1 MPPKAPTNAQEAS
14 IIFQRYRTEL
24 QNLAQKIGELESE
37 MDEYSCVP
45 SGAFLLLL
53 PIWYPFYDSLV
64 LSTLSP
70 LKSSEPSRTCY
81 RLIGGTLVKRSVQDV
96 VPTLETTHSGIK
108 EVLDSLVKS
117 YQEKEK
123 EFDAWRKE
131 AGVQVSISTSVYC
144 PTKVI
149 QKTGRMLMNL
159 VDA

>member
-1 MPPKAPTNAQEAS
+1 MCS
-14 IIFQRYRTEL
+14 IWCSFYLCESDIF
-24 QNLAQKIGELESE
+24 
-37 MDEYSCVP
+37 
-45 SGAFLLLL
+45 
-53 PIWYPFYDSLV
+53 FYDSLV
-64 LSTLSP
+64 LSTLHP

-144 PTKVI
+144 IYKSSTI
-149 QKTGRMLMNL
+149 NL
-159 VDA
+159 GEC

>member
-37 MDEYSCVP
+37 MDEYSCVTSGVP
-45 SGAFLLLL
+45 SALHRSLFFF
-53 PIWYPFYDSLV
+53 FYDSLV
-64 LSTLSP
+64 LSTLRP
-70 LKSSEPSRTCY
+70 LKSSEPSRACY

-108 EVLDSLVKS
+108 EVLDSLVQS

-123 EFDAWRKE
+123 EFESWRKE
-131 AGVQVSISTSVYC
+131 AGIQVRKLTFMYCVYRSSTKRLEEC
-144 PTKVI
+144 
-149 QKTGRMLMNL
+149 
-159 VDA
+159 

>member
-37 MDEYSCVP
+37 MDEYSCVTSGIP
-45 SGAFLLLL
+45 SALYQSDFFFL
-53 PIWYPFYDSLV
+53 YNSLV
-64 LSTLSP
+64 LSTLRP

-108 EVLDSLVKS
+108 EVLDSLVQS

-123 EFDAWRKE
+123 EFESWRKE
-131 AGVQVSISTSVYC
+131 AGIQVRKLTFVYC
-144 PTKVI
+144 ICRSSTK
-149 QKTGRMLMNL
+149 RLEEC
-159 VDA
+159 

>member
-37 MDEYSCVP
+37 MDEYS
-45 SGAFLLLL
+45 
-53 PIWYPFYDSLV
+53 LV
-64 LSTLSP
+64 LSTLRP

-108 EVLDSLVKS
+108 EVLDSLVQS

-123 EFDAWRKE
+123 EFESWRKE
-131 AGVQVSISTSVYC
+131 AG
-144 PTKVI
+144 I
-149 QKTGRMLMNL
+149 QMPR
-159 VDA
+159 